1 MQLLAYRWK
10 NFYLINSD
18 NKNQQ
23 RQIMFEELTKVLASE
38 FMKFSLGFRSGVGLF
53 GRCLRNSSSS
63 PHASLWRL

>member
-23 RQIMFEELTKVLASE
+23 RQVIFEELTKVLASD
-38 FMKFSLGFRSGVGLF
+38 FMKFRPDFRSGF
-53 GRCLRNSSSS
+53 
-63 PHASLWRL
+63 